1 MNSKDL
7 LEVEGNTKGIIL
19 ACPLRDILSMTND
32 SRLFKAGNGK
42 HQAEGEKCPEFLESE
57 LGKNFL

>member
-1 MNSKDL
+1 
-7 LEVEGNTKGIIL
+7 
-19 ACPLRDILSMTND
+19 MTND
-32 SRLFKAGNGK
+32 SQLFKAGNGK